1 MCEQEIKA
9 GVKEQA
15 EEIKALLKAIEQG
28 DLTRKVAMELI
39 TTMENLTDY
48 LNHTLW
54 PDTHFVPAL
63 PLGEEAKINGLLVEI
78 QGEASAPASLE
89 LDNLSA

>member
-15 EEIKALLKAIEQG
+15 EEIEALFKAIEQG
-28 DLTRKVAMELI
+28 KLTRKKALELI
-39 TTMENLTDY
+39 TSMENLTDY

-78 QGEASAPASLE
+78 QGEVSASASLE
-89 LDNLSA
+89 LNDLSA